1 MKLSFHISFLD
12 GSNPYYSFPKEAS
25 KTIKEVN
32 HWYKNNRRNHFDIFT
47 SDHKYRISNTAWGTW
62 VVYKKEKYI
71 SCAISKQYDRLGN
84 AVKFLKKEIQK
95 ELDNTYQTC

>member
-62 VVYKKEKYI
+62 VVYRKGKWI
-71 SCAISKQYDRLGN
+71 DDIVSNQYRNLGN
-84 AVKFLKKEIQK
+84 AVKFLEKL
-95 ELDNTYQTC
+95 LDK

>member
-25 KTIKEVN
+25 ETIKEVKR
-32 HWYKNNRRNHFDIFT
+32 WYKNHWNDRFNVWTENHD
-47 SDHKYRISNTAWGTW
+47 YRISNTAWGTW

-84 AVKFLKKEIQK
+84 AVKFLEKEIQK
-95 ELDNTYQTC
+95 TT